1 MRQSFAR
8 LLFKKFMPSGC
19 CAADRC
25 RYDARMD
32 FSLAPI
38 TERVRAAAADQTPL
52 RIRGGGTKDFH
63 GLALHG
69 EVLDT
74 RALRGIVSYE
84 PSELVVTVRAGTPLA
99 ELEAVLAE
107 QGQCLPFEP
116 PHFAKTASDSAT
128 VGGMVAAGLSGPAR
142 ASVGAV
148 RDYLLGVTLLNG
160 KAELLTFGG
169 QVMKN
174 VAGYDVSRLMAGAWG
189 TLGLL
194 TEVSLKVLPVA
205 PGEATLRFEG
215 INQADAL
222 RKLHAWGG
230 QPLPLKAS
238 CWVQDEG
245 VGTLY
250 VRLRGAV
257 AAVEAACKTLG
268 GTRMDNATV
277 AADWT
282 ACREQ
287 TLPWFTDR
295 ATRPDHAL
303 WRLSVPATAPVLA
316 LPGGAQP
323 LVEWHGAL
331 RWVQAPESAGD
342 ALREAARA
350 VGGNAS
356 VFVASQAN
364 KSGASG
370 AVDLQSKA
378 LEHIHVRLKH
388 SFDPAGIFNPG
399 RMAQAW

>member
-1 MRQSFAR
+1 M
-8 LLFKKFMPSGC
+8 
-19 CAADRC
+19 AA
-25 RYDARMD
+25 ATMQGMD
-32 FSLAPI
+32 FALAQI
-38 TERVRAAAADQTPL
+38 ADRVRAAAADQTPL

-74 RALRGIVSYE
+74 RALRGILSYE

-99 ELEAVLAE
+99 ELEAALTE

-116 PHFAKTASDSAT
+116 PHFAKTPSDAAT

-160 KAELLTFGG
+160 RAELLTFGG

-194 TEVSLKVLPVA
+194 TEVSLKVLPVPPA
-205 PGEATLRFEG
+205 EATLRFG
-215 INQADAL
+215 HIPQADAL
-222 RKLHAWGG
+222 RQLHAWGG
-230 QPLPLKAS
+230 QPLPLNAS
-238 CWVQDEG
+238 CWVQDG
-245 VGTLY
+245 DSGTLY

-257 AAVEAACKTLG
+257 AAVEAACKSMG
-268 GTRMDNATV
+268 GTRMDNAAV
-277 AADWT
+277 AADWV

-287 TLPWFTDR
+287 TLPWFADR
-295 ATRPDHAL
+295 ARRPDHAL
-303 WRLSVPATAPVLA
+303 WRLSVPATAPVLS
-316 LPGGAQP
+316 LPGGATP

-331 RWVQAPESAGD
+331 RWVQAPESDAE
-342 ALREAARA
+342 ALRAAASA
-350 VGGNAS
+350 VGGSAS
-356 VFVASQAN
+356 VFVASSA
-364 KSGASG
+364 GPASAG
-370 AVDLQSKA
+370 GHFDLNSKA
-378 LEHIHVRLKH
+378 LEAIHARLKH

-399 RMAQAW
+399 RVARGW

>member
-1 MRQSFAR
+1 MQCMDLA
-8 LLFKKFMPSGC
+8 L
-19 CAADRC
+19 AQIADR
-25 RYDARMD
+25 
-32 FSLAPI
+32 
-38 TERVRAAAADQTPL
+38 VRTAAADQTPL

-74 RALRGIVSYE
+74 RVLRGIVSYE

-99 ELEAVLAE
+99 ELEATLAE

-116 PHFAKTASDSAT
+116 PHFAKTPPDAAT

-148 RDYLLGVTLLNG
+148 RDYVLGVTLLNG
-160 KAELLTFGG
+160 RAELLSFGG

-205 PGEATLRFEG
+205 PAEATLRFEC
-215 INQADAL
+215 NQADAL

-230 QPLPLKAS
+230 QPLPLNAS
-238 CWVQDEG
+238 CWVQDTG
-245 VGTLY
+245 AGTLY

-257 AAVEAACKTLG
+257 AAVEAACRTMG
-268 GTRMDNATV
+268 GARLDNAAV
-277 AADWT
+277 APDWS

-287 TLPWFTDR
+287 TLPWFSDR
-295 ATRPDHAL
+295 AQRPGHAL
-303 WRLSVPATAPVLA
+303 WRLSLPPTAPVLQ
-316 LPGGAQP
+316 LPAAAQP
-323 LVEWHGAL
+323 LIEWHGAL
-331 RWVQAPESAGD
+331 RWVQAPEAAGD

-350 VGGNAS
+350 VGGSAS
-356 VFVASQAN
+356 VFIASSA
-364 KSGASG
+364 GASSG
-370 AVDLQSKA
+370 SGQFGLKSSA
-378 LEHIHVRLKH
+378 LEQIHARLKH

-399 RMAQAW
+399 RMARAW

>member
-1 MRQSFAR
+1 MDHALAQI
-8 LLFKKFMPSGC
+8 
-19 CAADRC
+19 AD
-25 RYDARMD
+25 
-32 FSLAPI
+32 
-38 TERVRAAAADQTPL
+38 RVRAAAADQTPL

-74 RALRGIVSYE
+74 RTLRGIVSYE

-99 ELEAVLAE
+99 ELEAALAA

-116 PHFAKTASDSAT
+116 PHFAQAPSDAAT

-148 RDYLLGVTLLNG
+148 RDYMLGVTLLNG
-160 KAELLTFGG
+160 RAELLSFGG

-205 PGEATLRFEG
+205 PAEATLRFEC
-215 INQADAL
+215 NQADAL

-230 QPLPLKAS
+230 QPLPLNAS
-238 CWVQDEG
+238 CWVQDG
-245 VGTLY
+245 AVGTLY

-257 AAVEAACKTLG
+257 AAVEAACRSMG
-268 GTRMDNATV
+268 GTRLDNTTTAP
-277 AADWT
+277 DWT
-282 ACREQ
+282 ACRDQ

-295 ATRPDHAL
+295 AQRPGHAL
-303 WRLSVPATAPVLA
+303 WRLSLPQTAPVLS
-316 LPGGAQP
+316 LPAAAQP
-323 LVEWHGAL
+323 LIEWHGAL
-331 RWVQAPESAGD
+331 RWVQAPDSAGD
-342 ALREAARA
+342 ALRDAARA
-350 VGGNAS
+350 VGGSAT
-356 VFVASQAN
+356 VFI
-364 KSGASG
+364 ASG
-370 AVDLQSKA
+370 ADPESGSGHSGSPSRA
-378 LEHIHVRLKH
+378 LEQIHARLKH

>member
-1 MRQSFAR
+1 MQ
-8 LLFKKFMPSGC
+8 
-19 CAADRC
+19 
-25 RYDARMD
+25 RMD
-32 FSLAPI
+32 HALAQI
-38 TERVRAAAADQTPL
+38 ADRVRAAAADQTPL

-74 RALRGIVSYE
+74 RVLSGVVSYE

-99 ELEAVLAE
+99 ELEALLAE
-107 QGQCLPFEP
+107 HGQCLPFEP
-116 PHFAKTASDSAT
+116 PHFARTPADSAT

-148 RDYLLGVTLLNG
+148 RDYVLGATVLNG
-160 KAELLTFGG
+160 RAELLSFGG

-189 TLGLL
+189 TLGLIA
-194 TEVSLKVLPVA
+194 EVSLKVLPVP
-205 PGEATLRFEG
+205 PGEATLRFDD

-230 QPLPLKAS
+230 QPLPLNAS
-238 CWVQDEG
+238 CWVQDGG

-257 AAVEAACKTLG
+257 AAVEAACKTMG
-268 GTRMDNATV
+268 GTRLDNATV
-277 AADWT
+277 APDWV

-287 TLPWFTDR
+287 TLPWFADR
-295 ATRPDHAL
+295 AAQPGHAL
-303 WRLSVPATAPVLA
+303 WRLSVPPTTPALA

-331 RWVQAPESAGD
+331 RWVQAPEDAGD
-342 ALREAARA
+342 TLRAMAHAA
-350 VGGNAS
+350 GGSAS
-356 VFVASQAN
+356 VFVAASACT
-364 KSGASG
+364 SSASG
-370 AVDLQSKA
+370 QFDLKSRA
-378 LEHIHVRLKH
+378 LEQIHLRLKH

-399 RMAQAW
+399 RVALGW